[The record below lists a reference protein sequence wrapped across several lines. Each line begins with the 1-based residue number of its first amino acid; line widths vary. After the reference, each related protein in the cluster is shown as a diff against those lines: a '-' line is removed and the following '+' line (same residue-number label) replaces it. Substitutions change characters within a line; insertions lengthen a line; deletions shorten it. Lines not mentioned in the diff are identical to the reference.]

1 MSDVPGIL
9 SNCED
14 EKSVIPTIRTDE
26 IDSLIQQKIISG
38 GMLPKIRSCVKALNA
53 GINKVH
59 MIDGRVLHTLL
70 LEIFTDH
77 GVGTQ
82 IVRPDS
88 VM

>member
-1 MSDVPGIL
+1 MTWIDRLERRARRLAVPNL
-9 SNCED
+9 MFF
-14 EKSVIPTIRTDE
+14 
-26 IDSLIQQKIISG
+26 ISG
-38 GMLPKIRSCVKALNA
+38 GMLPKLRSCVNALNA

-59 MIDGRVLHTLL
+59 LIDGRVMHTLL